1 MDYEVSGIRFDFGLR
16 SDNTIRTI
24 DSLIN
29 LKDQNILASD
39 IIMRYTEELW
49 KKSLKYIRRL
59 ALFHLIMTI
68 TLTLHILYIDNQYQH

>member
-16 SDNTIRTI
+16 SENTIKTI

-29 LKDQNILASD
+29 LKDQNILASN

-49 KKSLKYIRRL
+49 
-59 ALFHLIMTI
+59 
-68 TLTLHILYIDNQYQH
+68 